1 MNTSLS
7 TGCVESSSSF
17 EMLGA
22 SPSSE
27 VFHGTSASDFGES
40 SLPSTDMPDICTSPF
55 GFSVA
60 AAATVL
66 AGFFVPRTAAVRGA
80 AASSATAEPLA
91 TSNDMETMSAR
102 CMCPPSDS
110 LEGARRIREI
120 QIAENRKV
128 EPREMEVRDERDCLL
143 VTRTRFCET
152 ALLAVNH
159 AELVVRNRMAGVE
172 LERALETRLRLV
184 EITGAAVRNAEIDV
198 RRGRRRYALYNF

>member
-40 SLPSTDMPDICTSPF
+40 SLPSTDMPDIGTSPF
-55 GFSVA
+55 GLTAFTSVGAAWVA

-66 AGFFVPRTAAVRGA
+66 AGFFVPTTTAAVRGA

-110 LEGARRIREI
+110 HG
-120 QIAENRKV
+120 
-128 EPREMEVRDERDCLL
+128 C
-143 VTRTRFCET
+143 
-152 ALLAVNH
+152 
-159 AELVVRNRMAGVE
+159 AG
-172 LERALETRLRLV
+172 
-184 EITGAAVRNAEIDV
+184 
-198 RRGRRRYALYNF
+198 